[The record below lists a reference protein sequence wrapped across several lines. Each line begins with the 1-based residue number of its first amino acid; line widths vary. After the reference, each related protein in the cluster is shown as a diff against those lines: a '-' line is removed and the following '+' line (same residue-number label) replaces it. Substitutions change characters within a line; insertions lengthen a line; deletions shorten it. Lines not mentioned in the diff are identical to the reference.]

1 MKKLIVLVVFLCAF
15 DLRAQTYERTLVNGY
30 RPLPNMD
37 YSFEIKTSRYDKV
50 ILDCQ
55 SFVTGINFYKNK
67 KLAHGIYLDAYSD
80 CPNMHSYITD
90 SLAQNLPIC
99 LEVET
104 ESNTL
109 TVSNESDCQ

>member
-1 MKKLIVLVVFLCAF
+1 MKKLMVLISFLCAF
-15 DLRAQTYERTLVNGY
+15 NLKAETYERTLVKGY
-30 RPLPNMD
+30 RLVPKMD
-37 YSFEIKTSRYDKV
+37 YSFEIKTSKYDKV

-67 KLAHGIYLDAYSD
+67 KLVHGIYLDAYSD
-80 CPNMHSYITD
+80 CPDLHSYITD
-90 SLAQNLPIC
+90 SLAQKLPIC
-99 LEVET
+99 LTIET